1 MRIICIPV
9 KSLGRSKTRLSSV
22 LGPLERGVL
31 TLAML
36 EDLLDVTAAVP
47 GWETWV
53 VSADD
58 VVLEIAARRGA
69 RPVSEAKPPL
79 SSAVRQIEREAIG
92 NGAEALT
99 ILLGD
104 VALATTEALSAAL
117 RTLGPVVVAPAKGG
131 GGTNLLL
138 RRPPRT
144 IQARFGRDSLSKHM
158 DAAAAK
164 GLPVAVVSRAELA
177 FDLDG
182 PQDIAVLLESG
193 KQGRTRQALL
203 EMGVLSRI
211 PARA

>member
-69 RPVSEAKPPL
+69 WPVSEVKPPL
-79 SSAVRQIEREAIG
+79 SSAIRQVEREAIG

-131 GGTNLLL
+131 GTNLLL

-144 IQARFGRDSLSKHM
+144 IQARFGRDSLSKHL

>member
-36 EDLLDVTAAVP
+36 EDLLDVTASVP
-47 GWETWV
+47 GWETWI

-69 RPVSEAKPPL
+69 RPVSETKPPL
-79 SSAVRQIEREAIG
+79 SAAVRQVEREATG
-92 NGAEALT
+92 NGAEALA

-104 VALATTEALSAAL
+104 VALVTTDALSAAL
-117 RTLGPVVVAPAKGG
+117 RTLGPVVVAPAKGD

-138 RRPPRT
+138 RRPPRA
-144 IQARFGRDSLSKHM
+144 IQAKFGRNSLSKHM
-158 DAAAAK
+158 EAAAAK
-164 GLPVAVVSRAELA
+164 GLPVAIVDRPELA

-182 PQDIAVLLESG
+182 PQDIAVLLASD
-193 KQGRTRQALL
+193 KRGRTRQALL
-203 EMGVLSRI
+203 EMGAQSRI